1 MNCEMVADRLTA
13 LVDGAL
19 PEYEARALKAHLLGC
34 SECRDALQGVV
45 ALRRLARQERAAPPA
60 GLFDRIADEVTQP
73 AVQARPQRFWLGA
86 AFGGAL
92 AATLLAFAI
101 ALGVLV
107 RPVALPQEDIAR
119 FSVATWEARPMDIAI
134 DVDRPLAGATISIM
148 IAGDVEVEGYGG
160 LRELTWTDDLD
171 AGVNRLTLPLR
182 AIGDDVG
189 QVVVRLSHPDSEQ
202 LFVVKL
208 KLDS

>member
-1 MNCEMVADRLTA
+1 MNCEMVADKMTA
-13 LVDGAL
+13 FVDGAL
-19 PEYEARALKAHLLGC
+19 PENESRACRAHLAGC
-34 SECRDALQGVV
+34 EECRDALQGVA
-45 ALRRLARQERAAPPA
+45 ALRRLARQPKTALPA
-60 GLFDRIADEVTQP
+60 GLFDRIAAEVTQP
-73 AVQARPQRFWLGA
+73 AVVARPQRFWLGA

-134 DVDRPLAGATISIM
+134 DVERPLAGATISIM
-148 IAGDVEVEGYGG
+148 LAGDVEVEGYGS

-171 AGVNRLTLPLR
+171 AGVNRLSLPLR
-182 AIGDDVG
+182 AIGDNVG